1 MHFLNK
7 MERKFGRF
15 AIQGLMKYIIL
26 FYVAGYLIEFLAPQA
41 YSFLTLEPYLIFH
54 YGQVWRL
61 VSWVLIPPP
70 TGNFFFAIIMIILY
84 YQLGTALERTW
95 GAFKF
100 NVYIFG
106 GMIFTV
112 LVLL

>member
-1 MHFLNK
+1 MG
-7 MERKFGRF
+7 M
-15 AIQGLMKYIIL
+15 
-26 FYVAGYLIEFLAPQA
+26 
-41 YSFLTLEPYLIFH
+41 
-54 YGQVWRL
+54 
-61 VSWVLIPPP
+61 IPPP

-112 LVLL
+112 LGALLLYVIYGVNTPVSMGGSFSTYYINMTIFTHLRCVIRICGLCCILSFQSR